1 MDDAVVEPQVI
12 PLQGDPEPALV
23 AAVGAV
29 RAGGVIVVP
38 TDTVYGIAANAFDPQ
53 ATREIFRIKRRPRS
67 LPLPVLVSRPRQAWA
82 LCSIVP
88 DAATALA
95 SAFWPGALTMILPA
109 NTELEW
115 DLGDGGDTLAVRMPH
130 HPELLSLLER
140 TGPLACTSANIT
152 GEPTGQTISEIAD
165 RLDGVALYLDGGAS
179 TLDQG
184 STIVDLTG
192 VEPKIIREGPI
203 GTDAVMAA
211 IAAG

>member
-1 MDDAVVEPQVI
+1 MDDAAVGPKIVSLE
-12 PLQGDPEPALV
+12 GDPEPALV

-38 TDTVYGIAANAFDPQ
+38 TDTVYGIAANAFDPL

-82 LCSIVP
+82 LCSLVP

-95 SAFWPGALTMILPA
+95 GAFWPGALTMILPA

-152 GEPTGQTISEIAD
+152 GEPTPSAVSEIAEK
-165 RLDGVALYLDGGAS
+165 LDGVALYVDGGAS
-179 TLDQG
+179 TLDHG

-192 VEPKIIREGPI
+192 TQPQIIREGPI
-203 GTDAVMAA
+203 GTQAVLEA
-211 IAAG
+211 IAAS